1 MHNMPYLYSGR
12 AGPFG
17 PPCHEQSV
25 DKKAGKYFI
34 FTGIFEPTEYDDH
47 NI

>member
-1 MHNMPYLYSGR
+1 VLGC
-12 AGPFG
+12 PFD
-17 PPCHEQSV
+17 PSCHEQPV